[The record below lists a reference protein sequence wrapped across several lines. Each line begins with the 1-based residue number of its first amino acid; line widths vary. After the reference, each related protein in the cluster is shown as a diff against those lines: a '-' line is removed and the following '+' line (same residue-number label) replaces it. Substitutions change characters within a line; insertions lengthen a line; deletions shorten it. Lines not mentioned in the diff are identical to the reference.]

1 MNFEP
6 IRINNFS
13 KFGEHANHRLLVS
26 ITRNQKERIRAMAET
41 SGFATVSSF
50 VRFHLLNPSLDMKI
64 NEILRI
70 VKELQEKIPPC
81 KCRKQ
86 TDELRCKK

>member
-1 MNFEP
+1 MNFET

-26 ITRNQKERIRAMAET
+26 ITRNQKIRIRAMAEA

-50 VRFHLLNPSLDMKI
+50 VRYNLLNPSLHEKL
-64 NEILRI
+64 NEILRT

-81 KCRKQ
+81 KYRKSI
-86 TDELRCKK
+86 DEPKRKK